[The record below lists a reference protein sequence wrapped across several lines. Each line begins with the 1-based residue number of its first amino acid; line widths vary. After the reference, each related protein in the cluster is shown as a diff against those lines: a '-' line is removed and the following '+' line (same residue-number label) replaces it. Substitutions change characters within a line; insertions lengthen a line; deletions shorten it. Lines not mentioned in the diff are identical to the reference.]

1 MPKKTILL
9 TGASGRIGSSFF
21 RSTAERYAFR
31 LVDRVVPVF
40 DEETNA
46 GYEALVLDLADLNA
60 CQQACQGID
69 TVIHLAAD
77 PRFTADFYE
86 SLLHNN
92 ILATYNIF
100 RAAKDQGCQRVIV
113 ASSVQTILG
122 YPYDVQAGVDAPRRP
137 VNMYGV
143 SKGFAEDVAAC
154 FAAAEGLSSIAV
166 RIGAYEAL
174 LNDPDWLSSDPSAL
188 RLSEYV
194 SARDLNQLLVGC
206 VETPNISFAIAQGIS
221 NNRFKRL
228 DLSNTREL
236 FGYAPQDDAFELF
249 HADGRR

>member
-1 MPKKTILL
+1 MRLVTTILLLSIVFTTSTIIIIRKHTYAKKTILL

-21 RSTAERYAFR
+21 RATAERYAFR
-31 LVDRVVPVF
+31 LVDRIVPVF
-40 DEETNA
+40 DEVTNP
-46 GYEALVLDLADLNA
+46 GYEALVLDLADLDA

-77 PRFTADFYE
+77 PRTSADFYE

-122 YPYDVQAGVDAPRRP
+122 YPYDVQTHDDSPRRP

-143 SKGFAEDVAAC
+143 TKGFAEDVAAC
-154 FAAAEGLSSIAV
+154 FSAEGL
-166 RIGAYEAL
+166 
-174 LNDPDWLSSDPSAL
+174 
-188 RLSEYV
+188 
-194 SARDLNQLLVGC
+194 
-206 VETPNISFAIAQGIS
+206 
-221 NNRFKRL
+221 
-228 DLSNTREL
+228 
-236 FGYAPQDDAFELF
+236 
-249 HADGRR
+249 